1 MKKSKLKKKL
11 KREKER
17 VLEMECVIDN
27 LKGQL
32 IAKEGIRQVLLDNSN
47 DPDDSLD
54 VNTYWEKLSQELMDT
69 QEKLMDEA
77 DCNYSHPKDRP
88 DNKKPDLQKIKEMSL
103 ADLTALRDELFSKL
117 KLTLENIAQIE
128 EINPDLLDNGQ
139 GLFALKNDE
148 DKIIDSSNI
157 PELRTIFHTVHEI
170 KRRIKELAELC

>member
-1 MKKSKLKKKL
+1 
-11 KREKER
+11 
-17 VLEMECVIDN
+17 
-27 LKGQL
+27 
-32 IAKEGIRQVLLDNSN
+32 
-47 DPDDSLD
+47 
-54 VNTYWEKLSQELMDT
+54 
-69 QEKLMDEA
+69 
-77 DCNYSHPKDRP
+77 
-88 DNKKPDLQKIKEMSL
+88 MSL